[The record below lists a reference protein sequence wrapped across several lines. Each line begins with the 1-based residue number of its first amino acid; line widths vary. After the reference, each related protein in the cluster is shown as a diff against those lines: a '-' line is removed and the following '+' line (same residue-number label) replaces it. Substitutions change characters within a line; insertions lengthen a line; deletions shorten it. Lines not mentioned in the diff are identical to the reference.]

1 MKLVIPSTIYRY
13 KAMLMAL
20 AFFAFG
26 TQAFAQADLVCSA
39 TTLASSTICAPVGG
53 TTAGSSYTAIAPL
66 GCGSAG
72 KDVWYKFI
80 AQETN
85 TTISLSLV
93 TFANPGIQLF
103 TGAACG
109 AIASVACGT
118 TSIAATGLTLGTT
131 YYIRIYSST
140 NSTGTFSICMVD
152 SAPLNDLC
160 SGAIPLTTATGCATI
175 YTLLN
180 ATSSAA
186 LTGCGNA
193 ASADVW
199 FSYVA
204 TSHYPS
210 IVLSGIGATYT
221 AAVANI
227 QLYSAGTC
235 AAGVF
240 SGTSIACAT
249 QSGATAT
256 LQTDTLVAGA
266 GLTIGATYY
275 IRVYSGSAGPFTA
288 AGTAWQFK
296 ICLTD
301 NTVSVPTVQYG
312 KSYFNIT
319 KGVNG
324 GTIEPG
330 DTLQLRTTFFLSAG
344 STYNVSVTGTIPA
357 NTTYV
362 PGTIR
367 ILTNEGQLYKQW
379 TDAADGDPGTISGST
394 VTINIGKGA
403 TGTAGGTAKNN
414 YRPSVFGSEYLVV
427 ATYQVKVN
435 AVPYGTVIN
444 NLTAGTLSYSTNAVT
459 PVVTNVAFPT
469 VNAVVYM
476 NTGIC
481 SNTVG
486 SNGILSE
493 FGGTFGSGNMKNR
506 TPSSKVPANYTY
518 TFLTTGNPAD
528 NFYGVSNN
536 TSPGGANYSINPADP
551 VAANH
556 IFNVWDIIGDH
567 TGAASPTAGNPPTDT
582 TGGKTGGYMVVV
594 NAAFRTDT
602 AFLDTVKNLC
612 PNTYYEYSTWFRNIC
627 RKCSGDSLGHGP
639 STIGYVPTGPGDTSG
654 VHPNLTFN
662 VNGYDYYTT
671 GDVLYTAQW
680 IKKGFTY
687 LTGPAETQMIINIR
701 NNAPGGGGNDWVMDD
716 IGVATCTPNLLL
728 NPATPTVNVCYG
740 DGASLSAEVDSYFN
754 NYTEYTWEVS
764 SNNGLTYT
772 STGFGGSGITPVFNG
787 TQYAYT
793 ATGPSFIGD
802 SVTNRNI
809 YRLRVAS
816 TPSNLSDTSCS
827 FTAVRTVQV
836 FVNSCLTLL
845 KTNLINVS
853 GNLQNDYAVLHWQT
867 VNETEGT
874 NFEIEKS
881 ADGIQFT
888 LLGKVKGN
896 GLNGRGSYSYN
907 DPNALTTSGYYRI
920 KMTEKTGFTYSKIIL
935 LSPGK
940 ILFAVNNLI
949 NPVTSA
955 ISCNVIIPADGD
967 IRASIFDMYGRVV
980 KTFKQPAE
988 KGITALKIPDISGLS
1003 AGTYFFK
1010 VEWQNESIINKILKS
1025 N

>member
-13 KAMLMAL
+13 KAMLIAL
-20 AFFAFG
+20 ALFAFG

-39 TTLASSTICAPVGG
+39 TTLTSSTICAPVAG
-53 TTAGSSYTAIAPL
+53 TTVGSSYTAIAPL

-109 AIASVACGT
+109 AITSVACGT

-131 YYIRIYSST
+131 YYIRIYSSS
-140 NSTGTFSICMVD
+140 NATGTFSICMVD

-180 ATSSAA
+180 ATASAA

-193 ASADVW
+193 SSADVW

-210 IVLSGIGATYT
+210 IVLSGIGASYT

-403 TGTAGGTAKNN
+403 TGLAGGTAKNT

-459 PVVTNVAFPT
+459 PVVTNVTFPT
-469 VNAVVYM
+469 VNAVVYK

-506 TPSSKVPANYTY
+506 TASTKVPANYTY
-518 TFLTTGNPAD
+518 IALSTGNPAD

-556 IFNVWDIIGDH
+556 IFLVWDIIGDH
-567 TGAASPTAGNPPTDT
+567 TGAASSTAGNPPTDT

-639 STIGYVPTGPGDTSG
+639 ST
-654 VHPNLTFN
+654 
-662 VNGYDYYTT
+662 
-671 GDVLYTAQW
+671 
-680 IKKGFTY
+680 
-687 LTGPAETQMIINIR
+687 
-701 NNAPGGGGNDWVMDD
+701 
-716 IGVATCTPNLLL
+716 
-728 NPATPTVNVCYG
+728 
-740 DGASLSAEVDSYFN
+740 
-754 NYTEYTWEVS
+754 
-764 SNNGLTYT
+764 
-772 STGFGGSGITPVFNG
+772 
-787 TQYAYT
+787 
-793 ATGPSFIGD
+793 
-802 SVTNRNI
+802 
-809 YRLRVAS
+809 
-816 TPSNLSDTSCS
+816 
-827 FTAVRTVQV
+827 
-836 FVNSCLTLL
+836 
-845 KTNLINVS
+845 
-853 GNLQNDYAVLHWQT
+853 
-867 VNETEGT
+867 
-874 NFEIEKS
+874 
-881 ADGIQFT
+881 
-888 LLGKVKGN
+888 
-896 GLNGRGSYSYN
+896 
-907 DPNALTTSGYYRI
+907 
-920 KMTEKTGFTYSKIIL
+920 
-935 LSPGK
+935 
-940 ILFAVNNLI
+940 
-949 NPVTSA
+949 
-955 ISCNVIIPADGD
+955 
-967 IRASIFDMYGRVV
+967 
-980 KTFKQPAE
+980 
-988 KGITALKIPDISGLS
+988 
-1003 AGTYFFK
+1003 
-1010 VEWQNESIINKILKS
+1010 
-1025 N
+1025 